1 MNLYKEL
8 KKLGL
13 DVEHIDLRSIKP
25 LDIKTI
31 KNSVK
36 KTKRIIIF
44 DNLSNPFCSIGDTII
59 ASLGDQLKTLKY
71 KPVNL
76 TLPDLPNPTSHAL
89 SQKFYNDNNKIL
101 SKICEMTKI
110 KFNKK
115 FIYKNPFDVPDK
127 SFLGPF

>member
-36 KTKRIIIF
+36 KQRIIIF
-44 DNLSNPFCSIGDTII
+44 DN
-59 ASLGDQLKTLKY
+59 
-71 KPVNL
+71 
-76 TLPDLPNPTSHAL
+76 
-89 SQKFYNDNNKIL
+89 
-101 SKICEMTKI
+101 E
-110 KFNKK
+110 
-115 FIYKNPFDVPDK
+115 
-127 SFLGPF
+127 